1 MNAHAS
7 SPFPLLSLLL
17 STLLWIGTLAA
28 QSPEPAGQPATS
40 LAKTCAQMQELVSLK
55 FETIEDQD
63 AAMMRRFRHM
73 MPDAAREK
81 ELLGRV
87 VEGTTWLDLSESDQE
102 VVVAN
107 GRAIAREIGGAW
119 RPRRGLDA
127 FGKPLPFVFD
137 PTVFFERLHAASA
150 AGKDA
155 RTENATWRGAD
166 YAVHTLTLDED
177 AARDFVLGGAVPA
190 PQSMGGALMIGG
202 NEMGGGDLP
211 ELLVDVAVWIDAKS
225 GLCHRVKVNVHQE
238 SNLPGN
244 VRFEVQG
251 AEGLDDA
258 PEAED
263 VTEFDADGKR
273 IYRHGLPVRKLE
285 ESVSAMRFEAHLS
298 EHGTAAKLDLDDE
311 ARALLGG
318 SRKR

>member
-1 MNAHAS
+1 MTSHTS
-7 SPFPLLSLLL
+7 SPFPMPSLLL
-17 STLLWIGTLAA
+17 SVLLGVGTLSA
-28 QSPEPAGQPATS
+28 QTADQPGQAATS
-40 LAKTCAQMQELVSLK
+40 LAKTCAQMQDLVSLK
-55 FETIEDQD
+55 FETVEDQD

-73 MPDAAREK
+73 MPDAAKEK
-81 ELLGRV
+81 ELAGRV
-87 VEGTTWLDLSESDQE
+87 VEGSTWLDLSDSDQE
-102 VVVAN
+102 VVVAH

-137 PTVFFERLHAASA
+137 PQMFFERLHAASA
-150 AGKDA
+150 AGKDV
-155 RTENATWRGAD
+155 RTENATWRGAE
-166 YAVHTLTLDED
+166 YTVHTLTLDED

-190 PQSMGGALMIGG
+190 PQSMGGAMMIGG
-202 NEMGGGDLP
+202 NVMGGGDLP

-225 GLCHRVKVNVHQE
+225 GLCHRVKVNVQQD
-238 SNLPGN
+238 SNLPDN
-244 VRFEVQG
+244 VRFEFQG

-285 ESVSAMRFEAHLS
+285 ESVSAMRFEARLS

-311 ARALLGG
+311 ARALLGVG
-318 SRKR
+318 RKR